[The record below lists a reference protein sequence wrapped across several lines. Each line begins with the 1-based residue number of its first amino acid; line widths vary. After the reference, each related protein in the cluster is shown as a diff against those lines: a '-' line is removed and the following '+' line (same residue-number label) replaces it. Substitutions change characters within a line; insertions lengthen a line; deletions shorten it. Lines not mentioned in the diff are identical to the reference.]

1 MKYLMLF
8 LIPTMIFS
16 RFSGIDKPVYNCG
29 LSHTANKILNNKS
42 TLTPDQQKID
52 ISYYKLDLEILIDER
67 IIGGTLVVRGHFRT
81 DQPDLIE
88 LDLSSAMSVD
98 SVKFFGEVWPFEH
111 DNHILKIPTLQIT
124 MHGGYDFSI
133 EIFYGGTPIPSGFGS
148 FNFDTYNGE
157 DHVWTLSE
165 PYGARDWWPCK
176 DDPSD
181 KADSMDIIISLPDD
195 QIPVSNGLLINEL
208 EIGDGKKKYH
218 WKEKYPISTYLVSIT
233 TYPYRFWSDNY
244 ISPQND
250 TMPIDFYVYPNHYD
264 MTYNNYLKTK
274 EMITIFSEKFGEYPF
289 INEKYGHVEFNRAGG
304 MEHQTISSMG
314 GHSEW
319 LIAHELAHQW
329 WGNLV
334 TCASFNHIWLNE
346 GFARFGEA
354 LWQEEKYGVG
364 AYRDFW
370 SAHAYY
376 GPGTVYVENPTSTS
390 EIFNGNLSYN
400 KAGWVLHML
409 RGILGDSIFFDVL
422 KSYATNDSLA
432 YNAVTTEKFQN
443 VSEYISGLELDYFF
457 DQWIYG
463 EGYPK
468 YSIDWEINKNSE
480 LIVNIQQVQ
489 KTQYF
494 KMPINLQ
501 LLLPDGITEIRIDN
515 SQAFETYNLGI
526 IGSSTFN
533 LILDPDEW
541 ILKEVQYLN
550 MGYEFPG
557 PSQITL
563 YPAYPNPFNSG
574 TTISFF
580 IPETVGE
587 KNGDIKIYDLKGKY
601 SGSIWSGKTKIGLN
615 KINWK
620 AYDRPSG
627 IYFIVLDTENKNFS
641 QKVQFIK

>member
-1 MKYLMLF
+1 MADTTLVLKYFMGEHQSPLGLVRLI
-8 LIPTMIFS
+8 LIPTM
-16 RFSGIDKPVYNCG
+16 
-29 LSHTANKILNNKS
+29 
-42 TLTPDQQKID
+42 
-52 ISYYKLDLEILIDER
+52 
-67 IIGGTLVVRGHFRT
+67 
-81 DQPDLIE
+81 
-88 LDLSSAMSVD
+88 
-98 SVKFFGEVWPFEH
+98 
-111 DNHILKIPTLQIT
+111 
-124 MHGGYDFSI
+124 
-133 EIFYGGTPIPSGFGS
+133 
-148 FNFDTYNGE
+148 E

-195 QIPVSNGLLINEL
+195 QIPVSNGLLINEV

-557 PSQITL
+557 AQ
-563 YPAYPNPFNSG
+563 PNN
-574 TTISFF
+574 TISCL
-580 IPETVGE
+580 P
-587 KNGDIKIYDLKGKY
+587 K
-601 SGSIWSGKTKIGLN
+601 SI
-615 KINWK
+615 
-620 AYDRPSG
+620 
-627 IYFIVLDTENKNFS
+627 
-641 QKVQFIK
+641 

>member
-8 LIPTMIFS
+8 LIPTMIFP
-16 RFSGIDKPVYNCG
+16 RFSGTDKPVYNCG
-29 LSHTANKILNNKS
+29 LSHTANKTLNNKS

-124 MHGGYDFSI
+124 MHGGYDFSV

-195 QIPVSNGLLINEL
+195 QIPVSNGLLINEV

-627 IYFIVLDTENKNFS
+627 VYFIVLDTENKNFS

>member
-1 MKYLMLF
+1 MLF
-8 LIPTMIFS
+8 LIPTMIFP
-16 RFSGIDKPVYNCG
+16 RFSGTDKPVYNCG

-67 IIGGTLVVRGHFRT
+67 IIGGTLVARVHFRT

-88 LDLSSAMSVD
+88 LDLSSAMNVD

-124 MHGGYDFSI
+124 MHGGYDFSV

-195 QIPVSNGLLINEL
+195 QIPVSNGLLINEV

-627 IYFIVLDTENKNFS
+627 VYFIVLDTENKNFS

>member
-1 MKYLMLF
+1 MLF
-8 LIPTMIFS
+8 LIPTMIFP
-16 RFSGIDKPVYNCG
+16 RFSGTDKPVYNCG

-124 MHGGYDFSI
+124 MHGGYDFSV

-195 QIPVSNGLLINEL
+195 QIPVSNGLLINEV

>member
-1 MKYLMLF
+1 MLF
-8 LIPTMIFS
+8 LIPTMIFP
-16 RFSGIDKPVYNCG
+16 RFSGTDKPIYNCG

-124 MHGGYDFSI
+124 MHGGYDFSV

-195 QIPVSNGLLINEL
+195 QIPVSNGLLINEV

-627 IYFIVLDTENKNFS
+627 VYFIVLDTENKNFS

>member
-8 LIPTMIFS
+8 LIPTMIFP
-16 RFSGIDKPVYNCG
+16 RFSGTDKPVYNCG
-29 LSHTANKILNNKS
+29 LSHTANKTLNNKS

-124 MHGGYDFSI
+124 MHGGYDFSV

-195 QIPVSNGLLINEL
+195 QIPVSNGLLINEV

>member
-8 LIPTMIFS
+8 LIPTMIFP
-16 RFSGIDKPVYNCG
+16 RFSGTDKPVYNCG

-124 MHGGYDFSI
+124 MHGGYDFSV

-195 QIPVSNGLLINEL
+195 QIPVSNGLLINEV

-501 LLLPDGITEIRIDN
+501 LLLPDGRTEIRIDN

>member
-1 MKYLMLF
+1 MLF

-16 RFSGIDKPVYNCG
+16 RFSGTDKPVYNCG

-67 IIGGTLVVRGHFRT
+67 IIVGTLVVRGHFGT

-124 MHGGYDFSI
+124 MHGGYDFSV

-195 QIPVSNGLLINEL
+195 QIPVSNGLLINEV

-244 ISPQND
+244 ISSQND

>member
-8 LIPTMIFS
+8 LIPTMIFP
-16 RFSGIDKPVYNCG
+16 RFSGTDKPIYNCG

-124 MHGGYDFSI
+124 MHGGYDFSV

-195 QIPVSNGLLINEL
+195 QIPVSNGLLINEV

>member
-8 LIPTMIFS
+8 LIPTMIFP
-16 RFSGIDKPVYNCG
+16 RFSGTDKPVYNCG

-124 MHGGYDFSI
+124 MHGGYDFSV

-195 QIPVSNGLLINEL
+195 QIPVSNGLLINEV
-208 EIGDGKKKYH
+208 EIGDWKKKYH

-627 IYFIVLDTENKNFS
+627 VYFIVLDTENKNFS

>member
-16 RFSGIDKPVYNCG
+16 RFSGTDKPVYNCG

-67 IIGGTLVVRGHFRT
+67 IIVGTLVVRGHFGT

-124 MHGGYDFSI
+124 MHGGYDFSV

-195 QIPVSNGLLINEL
+195 QIPVSNGLLINEV

-244 ISPQND
+244 ISSQND

>member
-1 MKYLMLF
+1 MLF
-8 LIPTMIFS
+8 LIPTMIFP
-16 RFSGIDKPVYNCG
+16 RFSGTDKPVYNCG
-29 LSHTANKILNNKS
+29 LSHTANKTLNNKS

-124 MHGGYDFSI
+124 MHGGYDFSV

-195 QIPVSNGLLINEL
+195 QIPVSNGLLINEV

>member
-1 MKYLMLF
+1 
-8 LIPTMIFS
+8 MIFP
-16 RFSGIDKPVYNCG
+16 RFSGTDKPVYNCG

-124 MHGGYDFSI
+124 MHGGYDFSV

-195 QIPVSNGLLINEL
+195 QIPVSNGLLINEV

>member
-1 MKYLMLF
+1 
-8 LIPTMIFS
+8 MIFLVPAMIYP
-16 RFSGIDKPVYNCG
+16 RFSGTDKPVYNCG
-29 LSHTANKILNNKS
+29 LSHTSDRILDFKS
-42 TLTPDQQKID
+42 TLTPDQQKLD
-52 ISYYKLDLEILIDER
+52 ISYYKLDIDIFIEQR
-67 IIGGTLVVRGHFRT
+67 IISGTSVVRGKFIMN
-81 DQPDLIE
+81 QPDFIE
-88 LDLSSAMSVD
+88 LDFSSAMRVD
-98 SVKFFGEVWPFEH
+98 SVKFHGQIWPFVHE
-111 DNHILKIPTLQIT
+111 NHMLKVHPPAIT
-124 MHGGYDFSI
+124 VFEEYEFSI

-157 DHVWTLSE
+157 DHIWTLSE

-181 KADSMDIIISLPDD
+181 KADSMDIIISLPDN
-195 QIPVSNGLLINEL
+195 QIPVSNGLLIDETDLGN
-208 EIGDGKKKYH
+208 GRKKYH

-244 ISPQND
+244 ISPHND
-250 TMPIDFYVYPNHYD
+250 TMPIDFYVYPDHFD
-264 MTYNNYLKTK
+264 ITYNNYLKTK
-274 EMITIFSEKFGEYPF
+274 EMITVFSEKFGQYPF

-314 GHSEW
+314 GYSEW

-346 GFARFGEA
+346 GFARFCEA

-364 AYRDFW
+364 AYRDYW

-376 GPGTVYVENPTSTS
+376 GPGTIYVENPTSTL

-409 RGILGDSIFFDVL
+409 RGVLGDSTFFNVL
-422 KSYATNDSLA
+422 RSYGSNDSLA
-432 YNAVTTEKFQN
+432 YNAVTTEDFQN
-443 VSEYISGLELDYFF
+443 VSESISGIDLDYFF

-468 YSIDWEINKNSE
+468 YSISWEINQNSE

-501 LLLPDGITEIRIDN
+501 LLLPDGVREIRVEN
-515 SQAFETYNLGI
+515 SQAFESYNLGSV
-526 IGSSTFN
+526 GYSTFN

-541 ILKEVQYLN
+541 ILKEVEYLN

-587 KNGDIKIYDLKGKY
+587 QNGNIKIYDLRGNY

-615 KINWK
+615 QINWK
-620 AYDRPSG
+620 IYDKSSG
-627 IYFIVLDTENKNFS
+627 IYFIVLDTENKNFT

>member
-8 LIPTMIFS
+8 LIPTMIFP
-16 RFSGIDKPVYNCG
+16 RFSGTDKPVYNCG

-124 MHGGYDFSI
+124 MHGGYDFSV

-195 QIPVSNGLLINEL
+195 QIPVSNGLLINEV

-627 IYFIVLDTENKNFS
+627 VYFIVLDTENKNFS

>member
-1 MKYLMLF
+1 MLF
-8 LIPTMIFS
+8 LIPTMIFP
-16 RFSGIDKPVYNCG
+16 RFSGTDKPVYNCG

-124 MHGGYDFSI
+124 MHGGYDFSV

-195 QIPVSNGLLINEL
+195 QIPVSNGLLINEV

-289 INEKYGHVEFNRAGG
+289 INEKYGHVEFNRVGG

>member
-8 LIPTMIFS
+8 LIPTMIFP
-16 RFSGIDKPVYNCG
+16 RFSGTDKPVYNCG

-124 MHGGYDFSI
+124 MHGGYDFSV

-195 QIPVSNGLLINEL
+195 QIPVSNGLLINEV